1 MKDTFTKG
9 KMIVFSSMTVSVG
22 IGAIL
27 LGWVTFFATDY
38 LGLSAAKVGL
48 LFMISKIF
56 DGFTDLVAGYII
68 DKSHSRLGKGR
79 PYEFA
84 QIGYWVCLVLMFVVP
99 IMNEGLTYAW
109 IFIMY
114 TLANSVFLTLLNC
127 SNPVYMANVIDRPE
141 QTLTANA
148 IIGVISMIAST
159 LGGMIIPQ
167 LVATVGQTRLGW
179 SVIAIG
185 MGAIALVIGM
195 LRFFI
200 VKEKE
205 GRNATTEIF
214 TIKDTFNVIT
224 HNKYIL
230 IFSLV
235 IFISNIGYNLTYGAT
250 NYYCTYVLGDV
261 GLVSFMS
268 LTMLSS
274 VISLVI
280 TPIVAKKIGL
290 TKFMRILSIIS
301 VVASL
306 LRLINPYSL
315 VLVFVTG
322 FFCTIAFLTVWL
334 YMNTFIID
342 CIDYGEWS
350 TGIRSEGSITCVQS
364 VFAKVGTAIGAG
376 LIGVLMG
383 ISGYNGVLEVQ
394 PDSAINMLIIM
405 YAIVPAVFAL
415 LQYIVLRFY
424 NLDEK
429 LPQIRKELAE
439 RN

>member
-1 MKDTFTKG
+1 
-9 KMIVFSSMTVSVG
+9 
-22 IGAIL
+22 
-27 LGWVTFFATDY
+27 
-38 LGLSAAKVGL
+38 
-48 LFMISKIF
+48 
-56 DGFTDLVAGYII
+56 
-68 DKSHSRLGKGR
+68 
-79 PYEFA
+79 
-84 QIGYWVCLVLMFVVP
+84 
-99 IMNEGLTYAW
+99 
-109 IFIMY
+109 
-114 TLANSVFLTLLNC
+114 
-127 SNPVYMANVIDRPE
+127 
-141 QTLTANA
+141 
-148 IIGVISMIAST
+148 
-159 LGGMIIPQ
+159 
-167 LVATVGQTRLGW
+167 
-179 SVIAIG
+179 
-185 MGAIALVIGM
+185 
-195 LRFFI
+195 
-200 VKEKE
+200 
-205 GRNATTEIF
+205 
-214 TIKDTFNVIT
+214 
-224 HNKYIL
+224 
-230 IFSLV
+230 
-235 IFISNIGYNLTYGAT
+235 
-250 NYYCTYVLGDV
+250 
-261 GLVSFMS
+261 
-268 LTMLSS
+268 
-274 VISLVI
+274 
-280 TPIVAKKIGL
+280 
-290 TKFMRILSIIS
+290 MRILSIIS

>member
-1 MKDTFTKG
+1 M
-9 KMIVFSSMTVSVG
+9 
-22 IGAIL
+22 
-27 LGWVTFFATDY
+27 
-38 LGLSAAKVGL
+38 
-48 LFMISKIF
+48 
-56 DGFTDLVAGYII
+56 AGYII

>member
-1 MKDTFTKG
+1 
-9 KMIVFSSMTVSVG
+9 
-22 IGAIL
+22 
-27 LGWVTFFATDY
+27 
-38 LGLSAAKVGL
+38 
-48 LFMISKIF
+48 
-56 DGFTDLVAGYII
+56 VAGYII